1 MNRSFVQHSDSSE
14 LVHAMS
20 VGGRE
25 APLRMEPLPT
35 TQTVA
40 LRSTRSLRNWAL
52 WVLAPILQRRR
63 EFLTADGTDFTDEG
77 EDETVAIGVLLPW
90 LKLSAGQYALI
101 HFFACAPFPPCE
113 TFSKLVSRVTVF
125 GLIFGLGEPIL
136 CPVTVFVRRHDA
148 EKK

>member
-25 APLRMEPLPT
+25 APVRMEPLPT

-90 LKLSAGQYALI
+90 LKLSAGQ
-101 HFFACAPFPPCE
+101 CAPDSFLCLCSVPSVRDLLQARLASDSFRIDLWIGR
-113 TFSKLVSRVTVF
+113 TNTVSRYC
-125 GLIFGLGEPIL
+125 I
-136 CPVTVFVRRHDA
+136 CPAPRR
-148 EKK
+148 